1 MPGGREQPPD
11 LKKYMGK
18 RLSIKLN
25 GNRRVIGRLSGFDVF
40 MNLVLEESVEV
51 REARGGG
58 GGGGGG
64 GAAAAAAA
72 EEVPLG
78 ILIVRGNSVVQMECL
93 EA

>member
-1 MPGGREQPPD
+1 MPAREVPPD

-18 RLSIKLN
+18 RLSVKLN
-25 GNRRVIGRLSGFDVF
+25 GSRRVVGRLSGFDVF
-40 MNLVLEESVEV
+40 MNLVLEEASEV
-51 REARGGG
+51 RGGG

-64 GAAAAAAA
+64 SGG
-72 EEVPLG
+72 EEVPMG